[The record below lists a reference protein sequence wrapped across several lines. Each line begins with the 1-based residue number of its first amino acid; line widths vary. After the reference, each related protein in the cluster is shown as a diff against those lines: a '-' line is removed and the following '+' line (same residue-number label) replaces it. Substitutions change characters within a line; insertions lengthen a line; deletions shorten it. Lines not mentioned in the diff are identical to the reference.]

1 MTLTGF
7 KHTAATMSR
16 KQRLDTNGIAVPQ
29 FHDVMSTSRRSN
41 LRASHVSYED
51 LQNPPSDGR
60 SQRSESAG
68 GRVFQV
74 IDPNE
79 IPPMNEEL
87 THDTNNANDLG
98 PISPQNDDVPA
109 NPAEATTCLN

>member
-16 KQRLDTNGIAVPQ
+16 KQKLDMNGVAVPQ
-29 FHDVMSTSRRSN
+29 FIDIMSSSRRSKS
-41 LRASHVSYED
+41 RASHVSYED

-60 SQRSESAG
+60 SQRSESAAG
-68 GRVFQV
+68 KVFQV

-87 THDTNNANDLG
+87 THDSNIANDLG
-98 PISPQNDDVPA
+98 PISPQNDEVPA
-109 NPAEATTCLN
+109 NPAEAPTCLQ